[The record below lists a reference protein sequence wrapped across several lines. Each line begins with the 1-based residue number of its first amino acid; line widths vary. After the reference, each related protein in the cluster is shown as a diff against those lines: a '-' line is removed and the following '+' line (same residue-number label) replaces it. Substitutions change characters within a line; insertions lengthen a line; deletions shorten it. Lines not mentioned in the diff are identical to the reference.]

1 MIISTYFLQVL
12 ASLLRA
18 WYVGREEDGEQEE
31 GEEDREHGGGG
42 GGGKT
47 KSIED
52 ESAAAAME
60 ATVGNCTQI
69 ILLDTPGSTE

>member
-42 GGGKT
+42 KT